1 MPNLRL
7 APLTLGIL
15 LVASCASTSLTRDL
29 PTTTTAAP
37 TTTLPPTTT
46 IDIHSIQTAE
56 QMQEYVALAAGF
68 KQADSAFLLPDDL
81 DPQAGGAP
89 GYTRYVFR
97 ETSAGVVPTLV
108 EGPIGDQVRCQDP
121 DLPCSYVE

>member
-37 TTTLPPTTT
+37 TTTTAAPTTT
-46 IDIHSIQTAE
+46 TEAPTTTTA
-56 QMQEYVALAAGF
+56 
-68 KQADSAFLLPDDL
+68 
-81 DPQAGGAP
+81 AP
-89 GYTRYVFR
+89 T
-97 ETSAGVVPTLV
+97 TTTAP
-108 EGPIGDQVRCQDP
+108 
-121 DLPCSYVE
+121 